1 MSGQSLVLRRL
12 VKTSAVVLG
21 AGLLLAGCG
30 SVKFGAAATTS
41 NDRITIATLTTEV
54 TNLSQAV
61 KQYPG
66 TIQLSSAQ
74 ETQETLTWL
83 VRFQINDELA
93 RQAGITVTP
102 AQAEAA
108 LAEIYAAAKSQAEAQ
123 GLTNVTLNLILAAN
137 GIPPNLAAEV
147 GQYQAIQNQF
157 VRQVNGGQIPT
168 STSAQAATTAKLQH
182 AQCEAAKSLTI
193 QINPQ
198 FGRLDY
204 TQYQVVS
211 APNPV
216 AAPPGPA
223 PTASPSGTD
232 AGLLI
237 VLVTSPRVAPGL
249 LSWPAWQALRSAVLR
264 ARLGRPSAAAR
275 AGRGGDRVPGGRTSP
290 TSSRS
295 PRTGMWCGCLSR
307 VLSRRSRPDARV
319 VHGSADLPGAH
330 LIDLVAT
337 MDRLR
342 VECPWDARQ
351 THASLAPHLLEEPY
365 EALEALESGDEQAFC
380 EELGD
385 VLLQV
390 VFHARIAAER

>member
-1 MSGQSLVLRRL
+1 M
-12 VKTSAVVLG
+12 T
-21 AGLLLAGCG
+21 GCS
-30 SVKFGAAATTS
+30 SVKFGAAATTG

-61 KQYPG
+61 KKYPG

-123 GLTNVTLNLILAAN
+123 GLTNVTLDLILAAN
-137 GIPPNLAAEV
+137 GIPPNLSAEV
-147 GQYQAIQNQF
+147 GQYQAIQDQF

-168 STSAQAATTAKLQH
+168 STSAQTATTAKLQH
-182 AQCEAAKSLTI
+182 AQCEAAKSLAI

-216 AAPPGPA
+216 AASPGPA
-223 PTASPSGTD
+223 KPTPTA
-232 AGLLI
+232 GL
-237 VLVTSPRVAPGL
+237 T
-249 LSWPAWQALRSAVLR
+249 PA
-264 ARLGRPSAAAR
+264 
-275 AGRGGDRVPGGRTSP
+275 
-290 TSSRS
+290 
-295 PRTGMWCGCLSR
+295 C
-307 VLSRRSRPDARV
+307 
-319 VHGSADLPGAH
+319 
-330 LIDLVAT
+330 
-337 MDRLR
+337 
-342 VECPWDARQ
+342 
-351 THASLAPHLLEEPY
+351 
-365 EALEALESGDEQAFC
+365 
-380 EELGD
+380 
-385 VLLQV
+385 
-390 VFHARIAAER
+390 